1 MQNRGINQK
10 MSKKKKTDLEKIR
23 EQLDM
28 EILWFISATVYRLV
42 QKANVSE
49 DNPLEKKLSIY
60 ILEYLK
66 VLCLITNLFKS
77 NFLLNVNA
85 DVPSFV
91 TELAKKAVEG
101 MDVEELVSEVKEMLE
116 KGISKRKTTK
126 KTREE
131 PDYISFTS
139 FAADNKWKRF

>member
-1 MQNRGINQK
+1 
-10 MSKKKKTDLEKIR
+10 MSRKKKTDLRKIE

-28 EILWFISATVYRLV
+28 EILMLTSAIESKMVE
-42 QKANVSE
+42 KANVRE
-49 DNPLEKKLSIY
+49 DKPFENKVGLYIY
-60 ILEYLK
+60 EYLK
-66 VLCLITNLFKS
+66 VLDLITELFKS
-77 NFLLNVNA
+77 NFRKNVGI
-85 DVPSFV
+85 DVPSFIK
-91 TELAKKAVEG
+91 EWAKKIVEG
-101 MDVEELVSEVKEMLE
+101 KDIEEVASEVKEMVE